1 MHAGQWQSR
10 GPRRFWGIAAAIALI
25 VAACGAAGEP
35 SSAPSAA
42 PASEA
47 AEATT
52 APSVEPEKTLELAYI
67 SFAVAN
73 SYDAPMLAAA
83 RAAAEAGNAN
93 LTVFD
98 GNLNPATQTQ
108 QLQDAIASGKYD
120 GIVLQ
125 PVYGPA
131 LVPGAE
137 AAIAA
142 GIAIGNID
150 QILGSDN
157 TTAESQVEGQLVNVV
172 FVPSE
177 LGRKIGELVVT
188 ACADA
193 NPCNVGYIWSV
204 KAAALDATLKQ
215 AFDEATSVNPNIKVV
230 AEGESFYTTPLGL
243 KAAQDMLAAHP
254 DLTVITGA
262 DQAIT
267 GAVQAVADAGLKDQV
282 KLVGYGGGAIAF
294 QGIASGER
302 FGTVM
307 QAPATEGA
315 LGVSMFIEAIR
326 SGVAMPGID
335 VLADLPDGGVVTK
348 DNVDTFLTLAEWP
361 G

>member
-1 MHAGQWQSR
+1 MHAGQLPSR
-10 GPRRFWGIAAAIALI
+10 GMKRLLALVAVLPLIAAACGGGTSPSTS
-25 VAACGAAGEP
+25 AAAPTAG
-35 SSAPSAA
+35 SSAPAASA
-42 PASEA
+42 PA
-47 AEATT
+47 
-52 APSVEPEKTLELAYI
+52 VEETLELAYI

-83 RAAAEAGNAN
+83 KAAATAGNAN

-98 GNLNPATQTQ
+98 GNLDPARQTQ

-137 AAIAA
+137 QAIAA

-150 QILGSDN
+150 QILGADN

-177 LGRKIGELVVT
+177 LGRKIGELVVE

-204 KAAALDATLKQ
+204 KAAALDATLKE

-243 KAAQDMLAAHP
+243 AAAQNMLVAHP

-294 QGIASGER
+294 QGIAAGER
-302 FGTVM
+302 YGTVM
-307 QAPATEGA
+307 QAPATEGG
-315 LGVSMFIEAIR
+315 LGVQMFIDAIR
-326 SGVAMPGID
+326 SGTAAPGID
-335 VLADLPDGGVVTK
+335 VLADLPDGGVVTQ
-348 DNVDTFLTLAEWP
+348 DNVEGFLTLAEWP

>member
-1 MHAGQWQSR
+1 M
-10 GPRRFWGIAAAIALI
+10 
-25 VAACGAAGEP
+25 
-35 SSAPSAA
+35 
-42 PASEA
+42 
-47 AEATT
+47 
-52 APSVEPEKTLELAYI
+52 
-67 SFAVAN
+67 AN

-83 RAAAEAGNAN
+83 RAAAAAGNAN

-98 GNLNPATQTQ
+98 GNLNPQTQTK

-120 GIVLQ
+120 GIILQ

-137 AAIAA
+137 QAIAA
-142 GIAIGNID
+142 GIHIGNID
-150 QILGSDN
+150 QILGADN
-157 TTAESQVEGQLVNVV
+157 TTADLQVEGQLTNVV

-177 LGRKIGELVVT
+177 LGRKIGEIVVK

-204 KAAALDATLKQ
+204 KAAALDQALKK

-230 AEGESFYTTPLGL
+230 AEGESFYTTPAGL
-243 KAAQDMLAAHP
+243 TAAQNMLAAHP
-254 DLTVITGA
+254 DLNVITGA

-267 GAVQAVADAGLKDQV
+267 GAAHGRQGRRRRRQGQARRLRRRGHRVPGHRR
-282 KLVGYGGGAIAF
+282 
-294 QGIASGER
+294 GER
-302 FGTVM
+302 YGTVM
-307 QAPATEGA
+307 QAPATEGG
-315 LGVSMFIEAIR
+315 LGTQCSSTP
-326 SGVAMPGID
+326 SGPGTPQPGLD